1 MQKAVSLYDAIVLG
15 TQFGLLS
22 NPQVA
27 DKDAYQGTIE
37 PFRRFLQYFELRT
50 TDEAASV
57 LSKTTFY
64 FDKRTHRITP
74 DSAHTLNYA
83 MGIIGKVLAQEAS
96 PRKMITLKTGDV
108 SDKLRNLGRV
118 LTNLTQAQQHLL
130 EETILC
136 IECDAFRAAA
146 VMAWNLA
153 YDRIRQWVFD
163 NRLPDFNKGM
173 AGENP
178 TKAAIADF
186 ADFFKK
192 DAPGESLFFRSC
204 HHQDSGPIIGGELY
218 DTLVQ
223 HLRFRN
229 KYAHSTEFGATAEKT
244 RGYIDHLLD
253 IITTAPFG

>member
-1 MQKAVSLYDAIVLG
+1 MHLCVLA
-15 TQFGLLS
+15 
-22 NPQVA
+22 NPDLA
-27 DKDAYQGTIE
+27 HKDAYEGSIE
-37 PFRRFLQYFELRT
+37 PFRRFLQYLELKT

-64 FDKRTHRITP
+64 FDKRTLHLTP
-74 DSAHTLNYA
+74 DSANTFRYA
-83 MGIIGKVLAQEAS
+83 MEIIGKVLAQEAG
-96 PRKMITLKTGDV
+96 PRKMITLRTGDV
-108 SDKLRNLGRV
+108 SDKLRNLGQV

-136 IECDAFRAAA
+136 IECEAYRAAA

-178 TKAAIADF
+178 TKAAIVDF

-192 DAPGESLFFRSC
+192 DAPGENLFLRSC
-204 HHQDSGPIIGGELY
+204 HHQDSGPIVGGELY
-218 DTLVQ
+218 DTLIQ

-229 KYAHSTEFGATAEKT
+229 KYAHSTGFSTTTEKT